1 MNSVRLI
8 GNITVVLIHVKLSKI
23 LLKIYNENSL
33 YTVNQNVNYYL
44 KFILKSTEK
53 TCYLELHH

>member
-8 GNITVVLIHVKLSKI
+8 SNITVVLVHVKLSKI
-23 LLKIYNENSL
+23 LLRIYMKTSSIWF
-33 YTVNQNVNYYL
+33 NQNVNYYL

-53 TCYLELHH
+53 TCY

>member
-23 LLKIYNENSL
+23 LLKIYNENL
-33 YTVNQNVNYYL
+33 
-44 KFILKSTEK
+44 
-53 TCYLELHH
+53 LHTIQSKR

>member
-53 TCYLELHH
+53 ICY

>member
-8 GNITVVLIHVKLSKI
+8 GNTTVVLIHVKLSKI

-33 YTVNQNVNYYL
+33 HMV
-44 KFILKSTEK
+44 
-53 TCYLELHH
+53 